1 MRLVGYSVILGS
13 LWLLWSGI
21 YKSLLII
28 FGAGSVLLV
37 LLITI
42 RMNRV
47 DDDRI
52 QIELNPGKFI
62 GYIGWLLV
70 EIAKSNIAVTKTILS
85 SSMPI
90 KQKLFNVPYTQRTD
104 LGQVIFAN
112 SITLTPGTVTVETED
127 GHFLVHALSYSHDDL
142 EALADMDRHVRAA
155 ETVVRT

>member
-21 YKSLLII
+21 YKSLLIT

-37 LLITI
+37 LLIAI

-47 DDDRI
+47 DNDRI
-52 QIELNPGKFI
+52 QIELNPWKFI
-62 GYIGWLLV
+62 RYIGWLLV
-70 EIAKSNIAVTKTILS
+70 EIAKCNIAVTKIILS
-85 SSMPI
+85 SSVPN
-90 KQKLFNVPYTQRTD
+90 KQSLFDVPYTQRTD

-112 SITLTPGTVTVETED
+112 SITLTPGTVTVEAED

-142 EALADMDRHVRAA
+142 EALAGMDRRVCAA
-155 ETVVRT
+155 ETVART

>member
-1 MRLVGYSVILGS
+1 M
-13 LWLLWSGI
+13 
-21 YKSLLII
+21 
-28 FGAGSVLLV
+28 V

-90 KQKLFNVPYTQRTD
+90 KQNLFNVPYTQRTD